1 MSKAKASSK
10 ATDWHRQDIMSE
22 IRKRGS
28 TLAELGRRNG
38 CKPATAYNVFHR
50 PYPKMER
57 IIAEFLD
64 MAPKDIW
71 PTRYAK
77 VSTEKSEFIGT
88 NARVA

>member
-10 ATDWHRQDIMSE
+10 AKDWHRQDIMSE

-28 TLAELGRRNG
+28 TLAELGRQNG

-57 IIAEFLD
+57 IIAEFLNVE
-64 MAPKDIW
+64 PQVIW

-77 VSTEKSEFIGT
+77 PNTENSEFIGT
-88 NARVA
+88 DARVA